1 MSARAPARRAEE
13 VSAVETDQAP
23 PRGRSERRDAEFT
36 EYLAAR
42 QAALLRTAYL
52 VCGDRDQAED
62 VLQTALAKLYLS
74 WDKVRDRG
82 AIDAYVRRIVVNET
96 TSAWRRPW
104 HRRERATDRLAET
117 AVHHDQYD
125 DGGSAALW
133 DVVRSLPPRARAVVV
148 LRYYEQ
154 LSEAETAQA
163 LGISVGT
170 VKSQSNRALRMLRER
185 TPDHLHPREEER

>member
-1 MSARAPARRAEE
+1 MQAPAPARGAEE
-13 VSAVETDQAP
+13 VSAVDTDQA
-23 PRGRSERRDAEFT
+23 RVRSRSERRDAEFT

-52 VCGDRDQAED
+52 VCGDRHQAED

-74 WDKVRDRG
+74 WDEVRDRG
-82 AIDAYVRRIVVNET
+82 AVDAYVRRIIVNET

-104 HRRERATDRLAET
+104 HRRERPTDQVPET
-117 AVHHDQYD
+117 TAHHDTYD
-125 DGGSAALW
+125 EGRSAALW
-133 DVVRSLPPRARAVVV
+133 EVVRSLPPKARAVVV

-154 LSEAETAQA
+154 LSEAETAET
-163 LGISVGT
+163 LGISTGT
-170 VKSQSNRALRMLRER
+170 VKSQTSRAMSMLRER

>member
-104 HRRERATDRLAET
+104 HRRERATDRLPET

-154 LSEAETAQA
+154 LSEAETAQT

>member
-13 VSAVETDQAP
+13 VSVVETDQAP

-104 HRRERATDRLAET
+104 HRRERATDRLPET

-170 VKSQSNRALRMLRER
+170 MKSQSNRALRMLRER

>member
-1 MSARAPARRAEE
+1 MQARAPARQAEE
-13 VSAVETDQAP
+13 VSAVETDRTP
-23 PRGRSERRDAEFT
+23 VRSRSERRDAEFT

-52 VCGDRDQAED
+52 VCGDRHQAED

-82 AIDAYVRRIVVNET
+82 AVDAYVRRIIVNET
-96 TSAWRRPW
+96 TSSWRRPW
-104 HRRERATDRLAET
+104 HRRERATDVLPET
-117 AVHHDQYD
+117 ATHHDTYD

-133 DVVRSLPPRARAVVV
+133 DVVRSLPPQARAVVV

-154 LSEAETAQA
+154 LSEAETAET
-163 LGISVGT
+163 LGVSKGT
-170 VKSQSNRALRMLRER
+170 VKSQSSRAMALLRER
-185 TPDHLHPREEER
+185 TPAHLHPREEER

>member
-1 MSARAPARRAEE
+1 MQARAPARQAEE
-13 VSAVETDQAP
+13 VSAVETDRTP
-23 PRGRSERRDAEFT
+23 VRSRSERRDAEFT

-52 VCGDRDQAED
+52 VCGDRHQAED

-82 AIDAYVRRIVVNET
+82 AVDAYVRRIIVNET
-96 TSAWRRPW
+96 TSSWRRPW
-104 HRRERATDRLAET
+104 HRRERATDVLPET
-117 AVHHDQYD
+117 ATHHDTYD

-133 DVVRSLPPRARAVVV
+133 DVVRSLPPQARAVVV

-154 LSEAETAQA
+154 LSEAETAET
-163 LGISVGT
+163 LGVSKGT
-170 VKSQSNRALRMLRER
+170 VKSQSSRAMALLRER
-185 TPDHLHPREEER
+185 TPAHLPPREEER

>member
-104 HRRERATDRLAET
+104 HRRERATDRLPET

-125 DGGSAALW
+125 DGGAAALW
-133 DVVRSLPPRARAVVV
+133 DVV

-154 LSEAETAQA
+154 LSEAETAQT